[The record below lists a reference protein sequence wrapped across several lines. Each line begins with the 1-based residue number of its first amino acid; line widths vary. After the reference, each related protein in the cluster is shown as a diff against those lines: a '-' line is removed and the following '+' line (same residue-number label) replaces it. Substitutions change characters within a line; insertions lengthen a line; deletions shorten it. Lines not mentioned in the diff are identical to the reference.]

1 MQPKCAE
8 THSNQQVKLG
18 WQKNKHNKLQNIFD
32 LNLQFKLSKKTGHDN
47 HIFSTKHEIHNNATK
62 IPNRR
67 VIIAIAV
74 VLALR
79 IAPQIEQFLQ

>member
-32 LNLQFKLSKKTGHDN
+32 LNLQVKLSKKQGM
-47 HIFSTKHEIHNNATK
+47 IIIYSP
-62 IPNRR
+62 PNMKFT
-67 VIIAIAV
+67 AV
-74 VLALR
+74 Q
-79 IAPQIEQFLQ
+79 PNFLMG